1 MTITFLSKTAKKR
14 SLLVDALRIL
24 AWEEYRAVNKESL
37 KDLSYGGYEVFEAEW
52 KVHEIHQYTYAE
64 IVAFAESLEFA
75 ENDLLNLRSNY
86 YAKKSNMPRSSNSN
100 GSNGSASSQ
109 ISSQTLPETVTQLNS
124 ESGNSSDSGN
134 SGESKPLPKYDEAPF

>member
-14 SLLVDALRIL
+14 SLLLDALRIL

-75 ENDLLNLRSNY
+75 ENELLSLRSNY
-86 YAKKSNMPRSSNSN
+86 YAKKGNMLRSSSSN
-100 GSNGSASSQ
+100 GSNAASSQ